1 VAFLVVQA
9 VRGANKQGDRGRGRG
24 RGREKTT
31 KNGLELGGEEK
42 GQTGTKTSFKGKK

>member
-1 VAFLVVQA
+1 VGFLVVQA
-9 VRGANKQGDRGRGRG
+9 VRGANKQGD